1 MLGQER
7 RQIRATLIGAP
18 VRFQLVFGFVNA
30 IRLTWDGGMMLCTP
44 DVLPRMGIYGEGRL
58 LGSRIQQPTTVT
70 EHQTRSG
77 ASCGTEG
84 AGEGSGDN
92 N

>member
-44 DVLPRMGIYGEGRL
+44 DVLPRPLVIRRQNEWEYTEKDGCLGR
-58 LGSRIQQPTTVT
+58 GSSSQPL
-70 EHQTRSG
+70 
-77 ASCGTEG
+77 
-84 AGEGSGDN
+84 
-92 N
+92 